1 MTAAA
6 IMTAPVVTVTE
17 DTPVRDIVTLLLAR
31 GISGVPV
38 VDAAG
43 RVTGLVSEG
52 DLLRRA
58 ELGTQ
63 KKRGAWLAFFTGTA
77 TLAGEYVRAHGEV
90 ARDIMT
96 RAVITVAPG
105 TTLAAIADVMED
117 KRVKRLPVL
126 DGDTLVGIVSR
137 SNLLRTLASTA
148 PASPA
153 GTAVDDAAIR
163 IALVSELSG
172 QTWSRRADNSVVV
185 SDGVVHLWGLVTT
198 REEQRALELA
208 AKGVAGVQAVQSHMI
223 VLSEEPYPL
232 FPNSMV
238 T

>member
-1 MTAAA
+1 MGHQHGQVGAVEDPLGEAAEHHLA
-6 IMTAPVVTVTE
+6 QPAVAVAAHHQQRRTE
-17 DTPVRDIVTLLLAR
+17 F
-31 GISGVPV
+31 
-38 VDAAG
+38 AG
-43 RVTGLVSEG
+43 RFEQHL
-52 DLLRRA
+52 D
-58 ELGTQ
+58 
-63 KKRGAWLAFFTGTA
+63 RGP
-77 TLAGEYVRAHGEV
+77 
-90 ARDIMT
+90 
-96 RAVITVAPG
+96 PG

-208 AKGVAGVQAVQSHMI
+208 AKGVAGVKAVQSHMI

-232 FPNSMV
+232 FPGALMV
-238 T
+238 